1 MLAGHNSS
9 SIKTGNTVIICGLV
23 LQVAFFGFF
32 IVASAVFHHRM
43 RVKPTNRCMIVPWE
57 KHMMSL
63 YIVSILIF
71 VRSITRV
78 VEYVQGHEGYIMSHE
93 AFLYLF
99 DALLMW
105 LAMFVMS
112 WIHPS
117 EVAAL
122 ARGGKAFTKAF
133 KMESV
138 GLARSGYMP
147 AERMHC

>member
-32 IVASAVFHHRM
+32 IVASAVFHHRI
-43 RVKPTNRCMIVPWE
+43 RARPTNRCMIVPWE
-57 KHMMSL
+57 KHMVSL

-71 VRSITRV
+71 VRSIIRV
-78 VEYVQGHEGYIMSHE
+78 AEYVQGHEGFIMSHE

-99 DALLMW
+99 DALVMW
-105 LAMFVMS
+105 LAMCIMS

-122 ARGGKAFTKAF
+122 LHGGKAFTKAW

-138 GLARSGYMP
+138 EHTSSGYMP
-147 AERMHC
+147 AEGYR